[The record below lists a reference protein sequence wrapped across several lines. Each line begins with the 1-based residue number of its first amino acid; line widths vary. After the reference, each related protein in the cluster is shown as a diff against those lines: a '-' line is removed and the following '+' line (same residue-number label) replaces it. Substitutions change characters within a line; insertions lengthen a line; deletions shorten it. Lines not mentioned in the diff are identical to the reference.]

1 MGRGSRFIQ
10 ICTYKKRQQIGKL
23 NLKIPKDKDPH
34 HVTYEEVLE
43 LATKAE
49 KEPASAGKKRVI
61 NAKKVV
67 KKK

>member
-1 MGRGSRFIQ
+1 
-10 ICTYKKRQQIGKL
+10 L